1 MREIKFRGLADLPN
15 GKTEFVYGY
24 LSKDI
29 NYSTAYF
36 TTHPYRIMWNEGT
49 ARHNKPVR
57 DGTVGQYT
65 NLKDK
70 NGKEIYEGDIVIC
83 DRFDNHE
90 KYQVIIEDIRS
101 LNKLLF
107 GSNLNYREIIGNIY
121 DNPEFL
127 KGDKI

>member
-1 MREIKFRGLADLPN
+1 MRKIKFRAWNTYSKNMEYNKHMTFKDGVCY
-15 GKTEFVYGY
+15 FVYAY
-24 LSKDI
+24 DDIVEFEKDDELI
-29 NYSTAYF
+29 
-36 TTHPYRIMWNEGT
+36 PM
-49 ARHNKPVR
+49 
-57 DGTVGQYT
+57 QYT
-65 NLKDK
+65 GLNDK